1 MKTFKLLLSSVLCTV
16 GIGMANADLVTST
29 SQLSNTKV
37 YTIKTGRG
45 YMTLNTA
52 QTTIVS
58 SHKQTMGTVND
69 AAATDD
75 ESKQFGI
82 FNFEGK
88 YFLYSPKLNKFA
100 CLVNQNLYMYNDR
113 GIALDITTDGTGNP
127 DGSTLRFFAYGIGS
141 EGDSKWCLNNNNSGG
156 IVLNSYTTPE
166 GGNTVSIEE
175 VEGKT
180 LDEATVKAAFNGVPD
195 FFDPH
200 KVYNITNVR
209 TTAWT
214 ANADNTGLIGTKS
227 YNKATAEQQQFAFFK
242 YEGKQYLYNVGAKK
256 FVATDGALTD
266 SKSEAATVSVWYT
279 GNNDYPYCFYIE
291 ERGLLFNG
299 QGSGSFSI
307 NSWNNALDDGNRHNL
322 VEVADV
328 DKYDEILAIFE
339 IPSWKVTYNIY
350 FNDEKIATAEKVQ
363 DKDSEASLPSSMLK
377 PFCTYEYDQ
386 TTIAEGV
393 TEVNVTATW
402 GGPFK
407 ISTDYATANWYDMAM
422 RGTWYVTS
430 AVKDASGAYKT
441 QNANTMGL
449 VEDSYQWAFIGNPYD
464 GFKIINKAAGDGYSF
479 GWTDNN
485 AKDGGIPTI
494 MADDEGHHTW
504 GIVSST
510 NTSVPAN
517 SFCLNVPG
525 TNLYINQYGGAGG
538 SVKFWNS
545 TGNVG
550 DAGSAFTV
558 FDVPTDFSS
567 FVKSDIA
574 PYVESTAKYFV
585 LTDAAKAEI
594 GYDESYK
601 TECSFETYKAM
612 KEKLDAVSG
621 DIANYILPANG
632 YYTMKNKMYGTYM
645 GIDPSDAKIY
655 GNYETATAA
664 KQIVKL
670 EKTGEN
676 TYAIS
681 LMGKHA
687 PKIVAQSAD
696 VIASDEMGNYTV
708 YIPVVGYAAFQAD
721 ANAQYSSLHCAAS
734 GNVVGWVAS
743 ADASMWEVEDAVSI
757 DFAIG
762 ETGYATAYLPFPVDT
777 PEGVT
782 ACAGQILNT
791 DAGKYLSLTELKG
804 TIPAETPVVL
814 KGDEGSYTFAIV
826 AAEVP
831 ALNVANDLKGT
842 LKPIKAAGKY
852 VLAQPDGGKI
862 GFYQTESG
870 NIAATEAY
878 LDVEDEAKFFLFE
891 CPTGISKVN
900 AEGLVVDGPIYNL
913 MGQRLQ
919 KMQNGINVM
928 SGKKILK

>member
-16 GIGMANADLVTST
+16 GIGMANAGDVITSA

-37 YTIKTGRG
+37 YTIETERG
-45 YMTLNTA
+45 YMTLNKA
-52 QTTIVS
+52 QTKIVS

-69 AAATDD
+69 DAATDD
-75 ESKQFGI
+75 ESKQFG
-82 FNFEGK
+82 FFEFEGK

-100 CLVNQNLYMYNDR
+100 CLVGGDLYMYNDR
-113 GIALDITTDGTGNP
+113 GIALDFANDGIDKP
-127 DGSTLRFFAYGIGS
+127 DGSNLRIYAYKMGS
-141 EGDSKWCLNNNNSGG
+141 EGNSKWCLNNNNSGG
-156 IVLNSYTTPE
+156 IVLDSYTTPE

-200 KVYNITNVR
+200 KAYNIKNKRVGT
-209 TTAWT
+209 WT
-214 ANADNTGLIGTKS
+214 ANAGNTGLVGTVAYK
-227 YNKATAEQQQFAFFK
+227 NATAEQQQFAFFK

-256 FVATDGALTD
+256 FVATDGTLTS
-266 SKSEAATVSVWYT
+266 SKSEAATIAVWYS
-279 GNNDYPYCFYIE
+279 GDNNYPYCFYIE

-307 NSWNNALDDGNRHNL
+307 NSWNSGLDDGNKSNL

-339 IPSWKVTYNIY
+339 IPSWDVTYNIW
-350 FNDEKIATAEKVQ
+350 FNGKKVATEVRTQ
-363 DKDSEASLPSSMLK
+363 DKGSEVALPSSMLK

-386 TTIAEGV
+386 TTIADGV
-393 TEVNVTATW
+393 TEVNVTVKWT
-402 GGPFK
+402 GFE
-407 ISTDYATANWYDMAM
+407 ISTDYATATWYNMAM

-449 VEDSYQWAFIGNPYD
+449 VEDSYQWAFIGNPYE
-464 GFKIINKAAGDGYSF
+464 GFKIINKAEGDGKSF
-479 GWTDNN
+479 GWTDAN
-485 AKDGGIPTI
+485 ATDGGVPTV
-494 MADDEGHHTW
+494 MADDEGNHAW
-504 GIVSST
+504 NIVPST

-567 FVKSDIA
+567 FVATDIA
-574 PYVESTAKYFV
+574 PYFETTSKYFV
-585 LTDAAKAEI
+585 LNEAAKATI
-594 GYDESYK
+594 GYEEKYK
-601 TECSFETYKAM
+601 DECSFETYKSM
-612 KEKLDAVSG
+612 REKLDAALA
-621 DIANYILPANG
+621 DNANIVFPETG
-632 YYTMKNKMYGTYM
+632 YYNIKSLMYGTYL
-645 GIDPSDAKIY
+645 GIDPSDGVLY
-655 GNYETATAA
+655 GNYATATAA

-670 EKTGEN
+670 TKNEDY
-676 TYAIS
+676 TYTIG
-681 LMGKHA
+681 LMGKYA
-687 PKIVAQSAD
+687 PATVAKSKNVVANEN
-696 VIASDEMGNYTV
+696 AGTYTV
-708 YIPVVGYAAFQAD
+708 VIPKLGYAVFQA
-721 ANAQYSSLHCAAS
+721 NTNENYSCLHCAAS
-734 GNVVGWVAS
+734 GNIVGWVTN

-791 DAGKYLSLTELKG
+791 DAGKYLGLTELKG
-804 TIPAETPVVL
+804 TIPAETAVVL
-814 KGDEGSYTFAIV
+814 KGDEGSYTFGIG
-826 AAEVP
+826 AEVP
-831 ALNVANDLKGT
+831 AINVANDLKGT
-842 LKPIKAAGKY
+842 LEPIKAAGKY